1 LVCLQEIKGS
11 GTFKTRGLQNEE
23 KLEIMFENLHNTGE
37 DHWCASSGIPPSQS
51 YQPSEEEEEEE
62 EEEDNSKPD
71 PGTPTSGAK
80 RRNRLS
86 ENSRGKQPKTSK
98 GNWLLG
104 EVERMVEMNERT
116 TRSCESIARS
126 VKEKVQFVCSIQEV
140 MTLVK
145 DCGAVPGTNEHFIT
159 TTIFTKKVE
168 REMFMTLENQEDR
181 FEWLSKKYEWMAK
194 H

>member
-11 GTFKTRGLQNEE
+11 GRFKTRGLQNEE

-37 DHWCASSGIPPSQS
+37 DHWCASSGVPPSQS
-51 YQPSEEEEEEE
+51 YQPSGEEEEEE
-62 EEEDNSKPD
+62 EEEDNSEPD

-98 GNWLLG
+98 GSWLLG

-116 TRSCESIARS
+116 TRSYESIARS
-126 VKEKVQFVCSIQEV
+126 VKEKVQSICSIQEV
-140 MTLVK
+140 MALVK
-145 DCGAVPGTNEHFIT
+145 DCGAVPGTNEHFIA

-168 REMFMTLENQEDR
+168 REMFMTLEN
-181 FEWLSKKYEWMAK
+181 
-194 H
+194 

>member
-11 GTFKTRGLQNEE
+11 GRFKTRGLQNED

-37 DHWCASSGIPPSQS
+37 DHWCISSGVPPSQR

-62 EEEDNSKPD
+62 EEDNSEPD

-80 RRNRLS
+80 RRNKLS
-86 ENSRGKQPKTSK
+86 DNSKGKQPKTSK
-98 GNWLLG
+98 GSWLLG

-126 VKEKVQFVCSIQEV
+126 AKEKVQSVYSIQVV
-140 MTLVK
+140 MALVK
-145 DCGAVPGTNEHFIT
+145 DCGAVPGTNEHFIA

-168 REMFMTLENQEDR
+168 RRDVHDIRELRGEI
-181 FEWLSKKYEWMAK
+181 
-194 H
+194 